1 MEDSKLIK
9 QKGKKKKKK
18 ASACQ
23 KVMLNVATEH
33 KYVYLCTHVCV
44 FVYIDIY
51 IAVKESQILII
62 EVFRKL
68 ANQSSFKI

>member
-1 MEDSKLIK
+1 MEDRKLIQIK
-9 QKGKKKKKK
+9 EKK

-33 KYVYLCTHVCV
+33 KYVHLCTHVCV
-44 FVYIDIY
+44 CVYIDIY
-51 IAVKESQILII
+51 IAVKESQILVI

-68 ANQSSFKI
+68 IKQASFKI